1 MSLTDREIHQ
11 SESYRSLL
19 SLSHHGSSWII
30 FHSRDM
36 DYLECSISALFR
48 NCDIL
53 NCCCDSQNL
62 ALFSTTKSSS
72 FFSSM
77 TQIGPISP
85 LLCPRKTPVIALSC
99 HLSTTPM
106 KYTNWVEF
114 KINVMELFIHNPGNV
129 PSGVLGDVD
138 SFVTM
143 YNMLRTKREWR
154 FAAQIMTL
162 SSLFISVISS
172 TLNSSRTNTMI
183 CGRST
188 NSSSG
193 WSWKRR
199 PTWHPRNVSCRSVY
213 LS

>member
-1 MSLTDREIHQ
+1 MILLLLGLLLTVI
-11 SESYRSLL
+11 
-19 SLSHHGSSWII
+19 
-30 FHSRDM
+30 
-36 DYLECSISALFR
+36 ALPVS
-48 NCDIL
+48 NKK
-53 NCCCDSQNL
+53 DS
-62 ALFSTTKSSS
+62 FPEVKSSS

-143 YNMLRTKREWR
+143 YNMLRTKRE
-154 FAAQIMTL
+154 
-162 SSLFISVISS
+162 
-172 TLNSSRTNTMI
+172 
-183 CGRST
+183 
-188 NSSSG
+188 
-193 WSWKRR
+193 
-199 PTWHPRNVSCRSVY
+199 
-213 LS
+213 